1 MGAARSFF
9 EQAPCMAGSVNG
21 LIKRMTDKSCFFRD
35 FIRSVFGLAEEMT
48 DKTGDFRDLVRR
60 FAPLRNEKYG

>member
-1 MGAARSFF
+1 MVGAA
-9 EQAPCMAGSVNG
+9 NG
-21 LIKRMTDKSCFFRD
+21 LIKGMTDKSCFFRD